1 MYKFVM
7 YSFTSIN
14 NAIMN
19 LMITSIRELLFVGV
33 PHRPPLNRGRNGQTQ
48 ANAYVLACRLRF
60 SGGRVYFDLENDVF
74 DNNPTGR

>member
-1 MYKFVM
+1 MFFDCFFNAKILIYG
-7 YSFTSIN
+7 SFS
-14 NAIMN
+14 
-19 LMITSIRELLFVGV
+19 FVGV

-74 DNNPTGR
+74 DNNPIGR